1 MERRERTMARSKA
14 SDQLAEHER
23 RYRELAGK
31 LAEIGLIASG
41 SITRRSTRCG
51 TPGCH
56 CHADPP
62 QLHGP
67 YFQWTA
73 KVNGKTVTRRLS
85 EAEARIYEEW
95 IANDRQLRAVI
106 TEMREIAAK
115 AEAIILEAAVAS

>member
-1 MERRERTMARSKA
+1 MATSRGA
-14 SDQLAEHER
+14 DQLAELHA

-41 SITRRSTRCG
+41 SVTRRSTRCA
-51 TPGCH
+51 TRGCH

-67 YFQWTA
+67 YAQWTA

-85 EAEARIYEEW
+85 EQEAQIYEEW
-95 IANDRQLRAVI
+95 IGNDRRMRALVA
-106 TEMREIAAK
+106 EMREVAAK
-115 AEAIILEAAVAS
+115 AGAIILEGTVAS

>member
-1 MERRERTMARSKA
+1 MARSKA
-14 SDQLAEHER
+14 PDQLAEYER
-23 RYRELAGK
+23 RYRELAGR

-41 SITRRSTRCG
+41 SITKRSTRCA

-85 EAEARIYEEW
+85 ADEAQIYEEW
-95 IANDRQLRAVI
+95 IDNDRQLRAVI
-106 TEMREIAAK
+106 AEMREIAAK
-115 AEAIILEAAVAS
+115 AEAIILETAVAS

>member
-1 MERRERTMARSKA
+1 MARSKA
-14 SDQLAEHER
+14 SDQLADYER
-23 RYRELAGK
+23 RYRELAGQ

-41 SITRRSTRCG
+41 SIMQRSTRCG

-85 EAEARIYEEW
+85 EDEAQIYGEW
-95 IANDRQLRAVI
+95 IDNDRQMRAVI
-106 TEMREIAAK
+106 AEMREIAAK

>member
-1 MERRERTMARSKA
+1 MARSKA

-41 SITRRSTRCG
+41 SITQRSTRCG

-85 EAEARIYEEW
+85 EAEAQIYEEW
-95 IANDRQLRAVI
+95 IDNDRQMRAVI